1 MAQKQGSQK
10 KDQSNK
16 KQKNNPRWNETE
28 LRLITGAVT
37 LATAFA
43 ISQITGISHEVFY
56 GSFQRFISGFFAF
69 MLLYLLIY
77 AFLYRKNK
85 G

>member
-1 MAQKQGSQK
+1 MAKKQGSDK
-10 KDQSNK
+10 KDQFNK
-16 KQKNNPRWNETE
+16 KQKDKPGWNDTE
-28 LRLITGAVT
+28 LRLITGAAT
-37 LATAFA
+37 LAAAFA

-77 AFLYRKNK
+77 AFLYRYNK
-85 G
+85 R

>member
-1 MAQKQGSQK
+1 MAQKQHKSK
-10 KDQSNK
+10 KNQTSKNQQG
-16 KQKNNPRWNETE
+16 KQRWNETE
-28 LRLITGAVT
+28 LRLITGAAT
-37 LATAFA
+37 LVSAYA
-43 ISQITGISHEVFY
+43 ISQLTGISHEVFY
-56 GSFQRFISGFFAF
+56 GSFQRFISGFFVL

>member
-1 MAQKQGSQK
+1 MAQKQHKSKGNQP
-10 KDQSNK
+10 NK
-16 KQKNNPRWNETE
+16 NQQEKQRWNETE
-28 LRLITGAVT
+28 LKLITGAAT
-37 LATAFA
+37 LAAAFA
-43 ISQITGISHEVFY
+43 ISQLTGISHDIFY
-56 GSFQRFISGFFAF
+56 GSFQRFISGFFAL

>member
-1 MAQKQGSQK
+1 MAQKQHKSKENQA
-10 KDQSNK
+10 NK
-16 KQKNNPRWNETE
+16 KQQDQQRWNETE
-28 LRLITGAVT
+28 LRLITGAAT
-37 LATAFA
+37 LAAAFA
-43 ISQITGISHEVFY
+43 ISQLTGISHEVFY
-56 GSFQRFISGFFAF
+56 GSFQRFISGFFVL

>member
-1 MAQKQGSQK
+1 MAQKQHNNKG
-10 KDQSNK
+10 DQSNK
-16 KQKNNPRWNETE
+16 KQNGKQRWNETE
-28 LRLITGAVT
+28 LRLITGAST
-37 LATAFA
+37 LAAAFL

-56 GSFQRFISGFFAF
+56 GSFQRYISGFFVL